1 MGRLIVFGHSCALD
15 AGASVPE
22 RGFTRI
28 VADALG
34 LDEVNLAVG
43 GAIASFEH
51 RGDVGDGGWPAV
63 RDSAA
68 LPAEPGDV
76 VVLFYGL
83 NDLAALGR
91 KLGPY
96 EEALRKII
104 RHVSGPAPV
113 LVFTQYLLE
122 NYDHWPG
129 WPGTPIGDA
138 DVTDA
143 LNPLT
148 RRVAEELGAHVVDL
162 ENAFPDGYRV
172 DHAIYPDDEGHAALA
187 RIVLQSAREAKI
199 GL

>member
-1 MGRLIVFGHSCALD
+1 MGRLIVHGHSCALD
-15 AGASVPE
+15 AGASSPE
-22 RGFTRI
+22 RGFTKI

-34 LDEVNLAVG
+34 LEEVNLAVG

-63 RDSAA
+63 RESPA
-68 LPAEPGDV
+68 LPAEPGDLV
-76 VVLFYGL
+76 LLFYGL

-91 KLGPY
+91 ELGPY
-96 EEALRKII
+96 EDAMRKIVG
-104 RHVSGPAPV
+104 HASGAAPV
-113 LVFTQYLLE
+113 LVLTQYLLE

-138 DVTDA
+138 DVIEA

-148 RRVAEELGAHVVDL
+148 RRVAEEMGAHVVEL
-162 ENAFPDGYRV
+162 ENAFPGGYRV
-172 DHAIYPDDEGHAALA
+172 DHSIYPDNDGHAALA

-199 GL
+199 GV